1 MEQKIAILTDI
12 HGNHSALKAVL
23 DEIDRNKETT
33 HIHCLG
39 DLIGIGHET
48 NEVLDLLFSRQDIS
62 FVIGNHDQAILK
74 ILAGEMP
81 DSRGAEREHHQWIA
95 EHFDQYFMPY
105 LEQIPQK
112 TTAVYNGHSF
122 LFTHYH
128 LDENEKLLPVDYE
141 PTVEKLEALYQESQ
155 ADVVCFGH
163 HHVLHHFKSHERVY
177 FNPGSL
183 GCQHKPL
190 APYAIVTVGEAGN
203 IDVSLKEVPY
213 DNKEFLMTYAN
224 LSIPAKE
231 FVLKNFYGNQH
242 LDYINEGK

>member
-1 MEQKIAILTDI
+1 MQQQKIAILTDI

-23 DEIDRNKETT
+23 DEIDRDNETT

-48 NEVLDLLFSRQDIS
+48 NEVLDLLFSRKDIS
-62 FVIGNHDQAILK
+62 FVIGNHDRAIMD
-74 ILAGEMP
+74 ILAGEQP
-81 DSRGAEREHHQWIA
+81 DSIGAEREHHQWIA
-95 EHFDQYFMPY
+95 KHFDQYFLPH
-105 LEQIPQK
+105 LEQIPK
-112 TTAVYNGHSF
+112 KSTAVYNGQKF

-128 LDENEKLLPVDYE
+128 LNDDESLLPVDYE
-141 PTVEKLEALYQESQ
+141 PTVKKLDAHYQESQ
-155 ADVVCFGH
+155 ADMVCFGH
-163 HHVLHHFKSHERVY
+163 HHVVHHFKSRERIY

-190 APYAIVTVGEAGN
+190 APYAIITVGEAGN

-213 DNKEFLMTYAN
+213 DNKEFL
-224 LSIPAKE
+224 LSYSRLPIPAKE

-242 LDYINEGK
+242 LYYLE